1 MMLPRDGL
9 GHPNLILLLVRGIQA
24 TVVKTIEAGAMTP
37 NREAAAHPTRVSS
50 DALDQLFHQ
59 ARTHNAWLPKR
70 VPVEAL
76 REAYELARMGPTSA
90 NSSPARFVFL
100 VSEAAKARL
109 LPALAPSNV
118 EKTKAAPVTAIVAWD
133 TEFHEKLPKL
143 FPHAD
148 MRSYF
153 VGNQPLIDESA
164 FRNGSLQGGY
174 FIIAARAVG
183 LDCGPMSG
191 FDAGK
196 VNAEFFPDGK
206 WKANFLCNL
215 GYGDGSKLFPR
226 SPRLEFEEACKV
238 L

>member
-1 MMLPRDGL
+1 
-9 GHPNLILLLVRGIQA
+9 
-24 TVVKTIEAGAMTP
+24 MTQIVD
-37 NREAAAHPTRVSS
+37 AAAHSTKISS
-50 DALDQLFHQ
+50 DALDQLFRQ
-59 ARTHNAWLPKR
+59 ARTHSAWLPTR
-70 VPVEAL
+70 VPVETL
-76 REAYELARMGPTSA
+76 REVYELARLGPTSA
-90 NSSPARFVFL
+90 NSTPARFLFL
-100 VSEAAKARL
+100 ESKAAKERL

-118 EKTKAAPVTAIVAWD
+118 EKTKAAPVTVIVAWD

-164 FRNGSLQGGY
+164 LRNSSLQGGY
-174 FIIAARAVG
+174 FILAARAVG

-191 FDAGK
+191 FDAAK

-206 WKANFLCNL
+206 WKVNFLCNL
-215 GYGDGSKLFPR
+215 GYGDRSKLFPR
-226 SPRLEFEEACKV
+226 SPRLEFDEACRV

>member
-1 MMLPRDGL
+1 
-9 GHPNLILLLVRGIQA
+9 
-24 TVVKTIEAGAMTP
+24 MTQTLDV
-37 NREAAAHPTRVSS
+37 AQPTKVADSV
-50 DALDQLFHQ
+50 LDQLFRK
-59 ARTHNAWLPKR
+59 ARTHSAWLPAR
-70 VPVEAL
+70 VSVETL
-76 REAYELARMGPTSA
+76 REVYELARMGPTSA
-90 NSSPARFVFL
+90 NSSPGRFVFL
-100 VSEAAKARL
+100 ESAAAKARL
-109 LPALAPSNV
+109 LPALSPTNV

-133 TEFHEKLPKL
+133 SEFYEKLPKL

-153 VGNQPLIDESA
+153 VGNQALIDETA
-164 FRNGSLQGGY
+164 FRNSSLQGAY

-215 GYGDGSKLFPR
+215 GYGDRSKLFPR
-226 SPRLEFEEACKV
+226 NPRLEFEEACRV